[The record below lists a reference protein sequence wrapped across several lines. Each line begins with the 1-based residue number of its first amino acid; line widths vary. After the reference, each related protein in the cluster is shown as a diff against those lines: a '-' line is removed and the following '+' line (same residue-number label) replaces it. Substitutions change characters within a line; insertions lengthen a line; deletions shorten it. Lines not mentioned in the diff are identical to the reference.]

1 MLSRN
6 AGQSSSAARLSELL
20 GWLAAW
26 PPAEESLTASDLADL
41 LWLARTMPEAPPPT
55 NRGQGSHSAEER
67 KESHTSDPGRNDS
80 SKRPPPTP
88 PPEPPPGDQDH
99 CAFFPETP
107 PASPRERAAHL
118 LPVRVLP
125 RQREL
130 DAAIASLP
138 VRLQAPRLL
147 PPDRL
152 LLEALRPLM
161 GRVPAADRQQ
171 LDEEAT
177 AERCAEQRLPLPVYR
192 GRAEPRFS
200 VTLLV
205 DRGLS
210 MEVWQPLAGEFRD
223 LLVRSGSFR
232 EVRMVELIPPRSWDG
247 DGAVGYRPVEAQQ
260 VVWKSPKTLRRSPP
274 PLAAEAR
281 RSLLLVI
288 SDTAGPHWWN
298 GLMFEALEAWSRR
311 LPVAILH
318 TLPHWMAQR
327 TALRA
332 LAQAEIRNGDANA
345 SNSHYLVRDPDGW
358 DDTLTRGG
366 AVPVL
371 SLDPGSLAPW
381 SALVMGDGRLSIAG
395 VRIPAD
401 RAVLEQ
407 RLEPLRPEALA
418 PAVAQPSSAE
428 ELWQGFCRF
437 ASAEAQRLMMVLAA
451 APVLSLPVMRLIKE
465 AMLPTASGPLPLQEV
480 LLSGLL
486 QPIAGSPEQEPDQQH
501 RGRRDA
507 VPQSPADADTLQ
519 YSFHAGVL
527 ELLRSDLSA
536 ADTVTVVRMV
546 TGLLERRWNA
556 LGTGHRFRALLRD
569 PGLEID
575 DEELKGVVNFATA
588 TAELIERLPGEE
600 YQRFAR
606 QLRGRSPQPV
616 RRVWPETMCFVS
628 HDFTTELLVEV
639 PELQPVRFE
648 TARLQIMPLQR
659 FSTSTWLL
667 RQEGGRWFMELRPLQ
682 VEGYREDLGGRLALT
697 LVEIPAGSFLMG
709 SPPEEPERSENEGP
723 QHEVKLESFFISQTP
738 ITQAQWREVAGWQP
752 LPAERWR
759 QDLNPDPSH
768 FQNRQG
774 LAEGKVH
781 LFEAEANTD
790 NRPVENVS
798 WLDAI
803 EFCNRLSQRTGRTY
817 TLPSEAQWEYACR
830 AGSITP
836 FHFGATITPE
846 LANYDGNFT
855 YADGPKGVYREQ
867 TTPVGMLP
875 ANAWGLH
882 DMHGNVYE
890 WCLDHW
896 HHGYEGAPADGSAW
910 LSSTDQ
916 QQQSTPKAVEV
927 GTDDSESRLL
937 RGGSWFDDPLYCRSA
952 FRFRLRPG
960 YAYLYVGFRV
970 VCLPQ
975 GPSLNP

>member
-1 MLSRN
+1 
-6 AGQSSSAARLSELL
+6 
-20 GWLAAW
+20 
-26 PPAEESLTASDLADL
+26 
-41 LWLARTMPEAPPPT
+41 
-55 NRGQGSHSAEER
+55 
-67 KESHTSDPGRNDS
+67 
-80 SKRPPPTP
+80 
-88 PPEPPPGDQDH
+88 
-99 CAFFPETP
+99 
-107 PASPRERAAHL
+107 
-118 LPVRVLP
+118 VLP

-147 PPDRL
+147 PPERL
-152 LLEALRPLM
+152 MLDALRPLM

-177 AERCAEQRLPLPVYR
+177 AERCAEQRLPLPVYG

-210 MEVWQPLAGEFRD
+210 MEVWQPLAREFRD
-223 LLVRSGSFR
+223 LLVRSGAFR
-232 EVRMVELIPPRSWDG
+232 EVRMVELSPPRSWEG

-260 VVWKSPKTLRRSPP
+260 VVWKSPKALRRSPP

-281 RSLLLVI
+281 RSLLRVI
-288 SDTAGPHWWN
+288 SDTAGPHWWD

-332 LAQAEIRNGDANA
+332 LAQAEIRNGDATA

-358 DDTLTRGG
+358 DDTPTRGG

-465 AMLPTASGPLPLQEV
+465 AILPPASGPLPLQEV

-486 QPIAGSPEQEPDQQH
+486 QPIAGPPEQEPGQQH

-507 VPQSPADADTLQ
+507 DRQSPADADTLQ

-556 LGTGHRFRALLRD
+556 LGTGHSFRALLRD

-648 TARLQIMPLQR
+648 TARLQNMPLQR
-659 FSTSTWLL
+659 FPTSTCLL
-667 RQEGGRWFMELRPLQ
+667 RQEGGRWSTERRPLQ

-697 LVEIPAGSFLMG
+697 LIEIPAGSFLMG
-709 SPPEEPERSENEGP
+709 SPPEEPGRSDDEGP
-723 QHEVKLESFFISQTP
+723 QHEVKLASFFMSHTP
-738 ITQAQWREVAGWQP
+738 ITQAQWREVAGWQS
-752 LPAERWR
+752 LPAERWG

-768 FQNRQG
+768 FYNREGQ
-774 LAEGKVH
+774 AEGEVR

-798 WLDAI
+798 WLDAM

-830 AGSITP
+830 AGTTTP
-836 FHFGATITPE
+836 FHFGDMISPE
-846 LANYDGNFT
+846 LANYHGNYA
-855 YADGPKGVYREQ
+855 YADGPKGIYREQ
-867 TTPVGMLP
+867 TTPVRMFP

-882 DMHGNVYE
+882 DMHGNVWE
-890 WCLDHW
+890 WCLDEW
-896 HHGYEGAPADGSAW
+896 HESYEGAPTDGRAW
-910 LSSTDQ
+910 GDAAEGEKSKELVKT
-916 QQQSTPKAVEV
+916 K
-927 GTDDSESRLL
+927 LL
-937 RGGSWFDDPLYCRSA
+937 RGGSWNDGPWDCRSA
-952 FRFRLRPG
+952 YRYHSRPDD
-960 YAYLYVGFRV
+960 ADFFVGFRV

-975 GPSLNP
+975 DPSLNP

>member
-1 MLSRN
+1 
-6 AGQSSSAARLSELL
+6 
-20 GWLAAW
+20 
-26 PPAEESLTASDLADL
+26 
-41 LWLARTMPEAPPPT
+41 
-55 NRGQGSHSAEER
+55 
-67 KESHTSDPGRNDS
+67 
-80 SKRPPPTP
+80 
-88 PPEPPPGDQDH
+88 
-99 CAFFPETP
+99 
-107 PASPRERAAHL
+107 
-118 LPVRVLP
+118 
-125 RQREL
+125 
-130 DAAIASLP
+130 
-138 VRLQAPRLL
+138 
-147 PPDRL
+147 
-152 LLEALRPLM
+152 
-161 GRVPAADRQQ
+161 
-171 LDEEAT
+171 
-177 AERCAEQRLPLPVYR
+177 
-192 GRAEPRFS
+192 

-223 LLVRSGSFR
+223 LLVRSGAFR
-232 EVRMVELIPPRSWDG
+232 EVRMVELSPPRSWEG

-260 VVWKSPKTLRRSPP
+260 VVWKSPKALRRSPP

-288 SDTAGPHWWN
+288 SDTAGPHWWD

-332 LAQAEIRNGDANA
+332 LAQAEIRNGDATA

-358 DDTLTRGG
+358 DDTPTRGG

-418 PAVAQPSSAE
+418 PADAQPSSAE

-465 AMLPTASGPLPLQEV
+465 AILPPASGPLPLQEV

-486 QPIAGSPEQEPDQQH
+486 QPIAGSPEQEPGQQH

-507 VPQSPADADTLQ
+507 VRQSPADADTLQ

-556 LGTGHRFRALLRD
+556 LGTGHSFRALLRD

-616 RRVWPETMCFVS
+616 RRVWPETMRFVS

-648 TARLQIMPLQR
+648 TARLQNMPLER
-659 FSTSTWLL
+659 FPTSTCLL
-667 RQEGGRWFMELRPLQ
+667 RQEGGRWSTERRPLQ

-709 SPPEEPERSENEGP
+709 SPPEEPERSDDEGP
-723 QHEVKLESFFISQTP
+723 QHEVKLASFFMSHTP

-752 LPAERWR
+752 LPAERWG

-768 FQNRQG
+768 FQNR
-774 LAEGKVH
+774 EGQVEGEVR
-781 LFEAEANTD
+781 LFEGEANTD
-790 NRPVENVS
+790 NRPVERVS

-817 TLPSEAQWEYACR
+817 TLPSESQWEYACR

-855 YADGPKGVYREQ
+855 YADGLKGVYREQ

-896 HHGYEGAPADGSAW
+896 HHGYEGTPADGSAW
-910 LSSTDQ
+910 LSGTDQ

-937 RGGSWFDDPLYCRSA
+937 RGGSCGSYPGYCRSA
-952 FRFRLRPG
+952 SRFHLQPVN
-960 YAYLYVGFRV
+960 AYDYVGFRV

-975 GPSLNP
+975 GPSVNH